1 MKKFDPILFELC
13 LRLISKDMGIS
24 HLSNTLLESDQ
35 NKEKN
40 LKELYLL
47 SLHELNEWSFD
58 EISSAFKNVPDVLK
72 KIDLVSKGEAW
83 LTQVMNNLP
92 PYSPDK
98 YAYLLLK
105 AKKAYESGQM
115 SYEDYAKYRTVLLK
129 VIDRNGDTNLVNQTL
144 NILKQQEPTAIE
156 NARRSLNINTLL
168 QSGKS
173 AAVLFSAA
181 VIVATILYISYKIYN
196 NYFSKAAKACAGKKG
211 IDKKECMIDYKL
223 NSLRAQQTVLRKGL
237 AVCSSTTDPN
247 KCKNSIMKR
256 LQKIDF
262 KIRDL
267 SKKSRG

>member
-1 MKKFDPILFELC
+1 MKFDPVLFELC
-13 LRLISKDMGIS
+13 LRLASKDMGIS
-24 HLSNTLLESDQ
+24 HVSDTLLESDQ

-40 LKELYLL
+40 LKEFYLL
-47 SLHELNEWSFD
+47 SLYELNEWSFSD
-58 EISSAFKNVPDVLK
+58 VANAFKNVPDVLK
-72 KIDLVSKGEAW
+72 KIDVVSKGEAW
-83 LTQVMNNLP
+83 LTQVMNHLP

-98 YAYLLLK
+98 YAHLLLK

-144 NILKQQEPTAIE
+144 NLLKSQEPTAIE
-156 NARRSLNINTLL
+156 NARKSLDINILI

-173 AAVLFSAA
+173 TAVLFSAA

-196 NYFSKAAKACAGKKG
+196 NYFSKAAKACAHKKG
-211 IDKKECMIDYKL
+211 LEKKECMIDYKL
-223 NSLRAQQTVLRKGL
+223 NSLKAQQNVLRKGL
-237 AVCSSTTDPN
+237 TVCSSTTDPN

-256 LQKIDF
+256 LQKIDL